1 AAGGLA
7 GAAAGGAT
15 AVSCAAAAVGTV
27 AVGGAA
33 AATALRFAAGAGRG
47 RPAALNAR
55 AQPANAFRWAASV
68 EADRVA
74 PPSTLRRSPI
84 HRSRSA
90 RYALR
95 TRGPSRGQ
103 RRAATA
109 SSATTRRSTSATV
122 IMPDLHGA
130 RNAPGRGPRAP

>member
-1 AAGGLA
+1 
-7 GAAAGGAT
+7 GAAT
-15 AVSCAAAAVGTV
+15 AAVAAVG
-27 AVGGAA
+27 
-33 AATALRFAAGAGRG
+33 AAGMVAASGVTAEATVFRLADDAWRG
-47 RPAALNAR
+47 RPAAVNAR
-55 AQPANAFRWAASV
+55 AQPANAFRWAVSV
-68 EADRVA
+68 EADSVA
-74 PPSTLRRSPI
+74 PPSTLRRRPI

-122 IMPDLHGA
+122 VMPDLHAA
-130 RNAPGRGPRAP
+130 RSAPGRGPRAPR